1 MTPKEFE
8 KITHSIQ
15 EKIGKEKTGLIADDL
30 GKLITDNANM
40 NKEMKTR
47 DDEIVKLKQDKE
59 NLITTNSSLLQ
70 QVSMGD
76 EPPETNSYNKKEEE
90 IKPFDYRSAF
100 DEKGNFKK

>member
-40 NKEMKTR
+40 NKEMKSR
-47 DDEIVKLKQDKE
+47 DDKIVKLTQDKE

-76 EPPETNSYNKKEEE
+76 EPPEANPYNKKEEE
-90 IKPFDYRSAF
+90 IKPFDYRSVF